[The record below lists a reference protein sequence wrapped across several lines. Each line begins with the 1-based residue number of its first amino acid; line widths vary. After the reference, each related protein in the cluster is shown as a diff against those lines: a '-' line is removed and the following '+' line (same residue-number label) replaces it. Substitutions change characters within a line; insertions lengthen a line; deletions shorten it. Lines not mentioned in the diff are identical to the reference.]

1 MRVQMD
7 PKEPFHLRIKYNGEV
22 KFDQVL
28 QPGPHDVTVTHPTC
42 CGKAE
47 AFLVEEDGT
56 EVLIGSAEYGT
67 QCEGSDA
74 PNCSKAQNAAGQ

>member
-28 QPGPHDVTVTHPTC
+28 QPGPHDINVEHPKC

-56 EVLIGSAEYGT
+56 EVPIGSAEYGA
-67 QCEGSDA
+67 QCQGADA
-74 PNCSKAQNAAGQ
+74 QNCPKAQNAAGQ